1 MLQNICALQRRWR
14 PTWKPA
20 SKRPSHKRSTKSP
33 TMPFK
38 KVNSG
43 DWTGYVPDNSPEPSS
58 QSSPKVSRPPSP
70 QGSVFPIASQLWLT
84 SLAAIGLGLL
94 FRHGGGMSTSF
105 LFVLASLC
113 SVWIA
118 GAGVRLS
125 YIDLD
130 KLEMDTHSDSNWV
143 IVFASAGASWFISLM
158 ILEKANLY
166 VNPDPSGASTFSL
179 LWVMG
184 SSLLGIWEG
193 RWDRNKQVW
202 KEYIKSREAS
212 TEPD

>member
-1 MLQNICALQRRWR
+1 
-14 PTWKPA
+14 
-20 SKRPSHKRSTKSP
+20 
-33 TMPFK
+33 MPFK
-38 KVNSG
+38 KVTSG
-43 DWTGYVPDNSPEPSS
+43 DWTGYVPENRPEPPDNSPEATSL
-58 QSSPKVSRPPSP
+58 SSPKVACPPSP
-70 QGSVFPIASQLWLT
+70 QVNGVARASQLWLI

-94 FRHGGGMSTSF
+94 FRDGGGFSAAF

-130 KLEMDTHSDSNWV
+130 TLEVDIHSDSNWV
-143 IVFASAGASWFISLM
+143 IVFASAGASWLISLM

-166 VNPDPSGASTFSL
+166 VNPDPSGTSTFSM

-193 RWDRNKQVW
+193 HWDRNKQVR
-202 KEYIKSREAS
+202 KEYTNSREES
-212 TEPD
+212 TKPE